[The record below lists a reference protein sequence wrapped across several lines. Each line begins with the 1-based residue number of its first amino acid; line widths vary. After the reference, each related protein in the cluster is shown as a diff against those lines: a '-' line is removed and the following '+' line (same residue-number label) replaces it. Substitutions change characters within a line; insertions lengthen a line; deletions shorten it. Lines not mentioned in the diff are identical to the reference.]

1 MQVYPLTARYNWCI
15 AIIVLSLIPGL
26 FTTLM
31 EPDAALYAGI
41 AKQIVWRNDWVNLFA
56 EGADWLDKP
65 HLPFW
70 ISALSFKIFGINTF
84 AYKLPAFLCWLLG
97 ARFTYLFARHFYGTA
112 AAQIA
117 SLIYLTAL
125 HAIISS
131 NDVRAEPYLTCF
143 LIAASWY
150 LVKAAQSAWYI
161 VPAALFTAF
170 ALMTKGPFVLITIG
184 SGLVLHWIMQKDWQQ
199 FLQWKWYVYLLLAA
213 GFTLPEIWCLYLQF
227 DAHPEKV
234 VFGMQGV
241 SGIRFF
247 LWDSQ
252 FGRFFNTGPIKGH
265 GDPFFFLHTLLWAFL
280 PWSLLF
286 YAALFQRLRK
296 LSKGEEWI
304 TLGATLCT
312 LLLFSLSSFQLPH
325 YLNIL
330 FPYFSILLAAWIV
343 QLSELKKVMI
353 AQRVV
358 ALLMVVLLLAV
369 TLLFRPH
376 YWIAYVIISAVV
388 LAGWW
393 LLRSPSDIIRVSI
406 LGSVCAAVFINLF
419 FYPTL
424 LDYQGGSVAAEWK
437 NRLFPGEIV
446 HFYRSNSQAF
456 DFYGDAQVE
465 RRDTSFNKKELVFT
479 GRAGKGALDLAGKK
493 YKEEAVFSSY
503 PVTRLDGQFI
513 NPGTRYQGLDTVW
526 LLRINGLNISK

>member
-1 MQVYPLTARYNWCI
+1 MQTYPLTARYSWCI
-15 AIIVLSLIPGL
+15 AIIILSLIPGL

-56 EGADWLDKP
+56 DGTDWLDKP

-70 ISALSFKIFGINTF
+70 ISALSFKVFGISTF

-97 ARFTYLFARHFYGTA
+97 ARFTYLFARHFYGIA

-117 SLIYLTAL
+117 ALIYLTAL

-143 LIAASWY
+143 LIGASWY
-150 LVKAAQSAWYI
+150 LVKATESTGYI
-161 VPAALFTAF
+161 LPAALFTAF

-184 SGLVLHWIMQKDWQQ
+184 SGLILHWIILKDWRQ
-199 FLQWKWYVYLLLAA
+199 FLQWKWYAYLLLAVI
-213 GFTLPEIWCLYLQF
+213 FTLPEIWCLYLQF
-227 DAHPEKV
+227 DMHPEKII
-234 VFGMQGV
+234 FGQQGV

-247 LWDSQ
+247 LWESQ

-280 PWSLLF
+280 PWSLLL
-286 YAALFQRLRK
+286 YIAIFQRLRK
-296 LSKGEEWI
+296 LSKGVEWI
-304 TLGATLCT
+304 SLGAALFT
-312 LLLFSLSSFQLPH
+312 LLVFSLSSFQLPH

-330 FPYFSILLAAWIV
+330 FPYFSILLAAWLI
-343 QLSELKKVMI
+343 QLVPVKKAMI
-353 AQRVV
+353 TQRVIV
-358 ALLMVVLLLAV
+358 LIMVILLLAI

-376 YWIAYVIISAVV
+376 YWIAYVFVSVAAFI
-388 LAGWW
+388 GWW
-393 LLRSPSDIIRVSI
+393 LLRSPNDLVRVSL
-406 LGSVCAAVFINLF
+406 LGSVCVAIFINVF

-424 LDYQGGSVAAEWK
+424 LDYQGGSVAAKWK
-437 NRLFPGEIV
+437 NNQFPGEKV

-456 DFYGDAQVE
+456 EFYCDAPVE
-465 RRDTSFNKKELVFT
+465 RSDTAFNRQALIFT
-479 GRAGKGALDLAGKK
+479 GNAGMDALNLAGKK

-513 NPGTRYQGLDTVW
+513 NPATRNEGLDSVW
-526 LLRINGLNISK
+526 LLRVNDQ

>member
-1 MQVYPLTARYNWCI
+1 MQTYPLTTRYAWCV
-15 AIIVLSLIPGL
+15 AIIILSLIPGL

-56 EGADWLDKP
+56 DGTDWLDKP

-70 ISALSFKIFGINTF
+70 ISALSFKIFGISTF

-97 ARFTYLFARHFYGTA
+97 ARFTYLFARHFYGTGT
-112 AAQIA
+112 AQIA
-117 SLIYLTAL
+117 ALIYLTAL

-150 LVKAAQSAWYI
+150 LVQAVRSAWYI
-161 VPAALFTAF
+161 IPAALFTAF

-184 SGLVLHWIMQKDWQQ
+184 SGLLLHWIIQKDWRQ
-199 FLQWKWYVYLLLAA
+199 FLQWKWYIYLLLAVV
-213 GFTLPEIWCLYLQF
+213 FTLPEIWCLYLQF

-234 VFGMQGV
+234 IFGQQGV

-247 LWDSQ
+247 LWESQ

-286 YAALFQRLRK
+286 YLALFQRLRK
-296 LSKGEEWI
+296 LKKGAEWI
-304 TLGATLCT
+304 TLGASLFT
-312 LLLFSLSSFQLPH
+312 LLVFSLSSFQLPH

-330 FPYFSILLAAWIV
+330 FPYFSILLAAWLID
-343 QLSELKKVMI
+343 LPLKKVAI
-353 AQRVV
+353 TQRVI
-358 ALLMVVLLLAV
+358 ALLMVILLLGI

-376 YWIAYVIISAVV
+376 YWIAYVVVSAIA
-388 LAGWW
+388 LIAWW
-393 LLRSPSDIIRVSI
+393 LLRSPNDLIKVSM
-406 LGSVCAAVFINLF
+406 LGSVCVAIFINLF

-424 LDYQGGSVAAEWK
+424 LDYQGGSTAAEWK
-437 NRLFPGEIV
+437 NRQFPGEIV

-456 DFYGDAQVE
+456 EFYADAPVE

-479 GRAGKGALDLAGKK
+479 GRAGRAALDFAGKK

-513 NPGTRYQGLDTVW
+513 NPATRYEGLDTIW
-526 LLRINGLNISK
+526 LLRVNALYSNK